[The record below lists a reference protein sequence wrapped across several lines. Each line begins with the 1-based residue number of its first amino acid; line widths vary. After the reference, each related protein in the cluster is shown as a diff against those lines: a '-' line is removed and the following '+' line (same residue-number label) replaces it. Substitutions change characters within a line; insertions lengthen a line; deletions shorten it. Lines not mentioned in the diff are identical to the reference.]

1 MKKKSD
7 KVNMTWVPLESL
19 NPAPYNPRDIT
30 DRAFEGLKESIKK
43 FGFVDPIIVNKR
55 TSNIVGGHQRL
66 KAAQSLELKEVPVVE
81 IDVSEIEEKALNVTL
96 NNQAISGF
104 YTETLQDLLVEIRGE
119 FEPEM
124 VSSLHLDDLVIS
136 SDWFGGSKDIDDVE
150 ENLDGISSKITIR
163 CPQEI
168 KSDVIQYL
176 KDKIA
181 ESDFKDV
188 EIG

>member
-7 KVNMTWVPLESL
+7 KVSMNWVPLESL

-55 TSNIVGGHQRL
+55 TNNIVGGHQRL

-104 YTETLQDLLVEIRGE
+104 YTDTLQDLLTEISIE
-119 FEPEM
+119 
-124 VSSLHLDDLVIS
+124 VSDFNELLLNDLIIQT
-136 SDWFGGSKDIDDVE
+136 DWSVDPNKIEGID
-150 ENLDGISSKITIR
+150 ENLDGLQAKFSIT
-163 CPQEI
+163 CEQ
-168 KSDVIQYL
+168 
-176 KDKIA
+176 KDKDDLQF
-181 ESDFKDV
+181 ELKKLV
-188 EIG
+188 EKIGRAHV